1 MALPEKDLLEK
12 LNSAR
17 DSDNTLTLLKA
28 KVLTYFEGI
37 LERKKETEANYKG
50 SLKNIMPKSMQSFF
64 ESSEL
69 A

>member
-28 KVLTYFEGI
+28 KVMAYFEGI
-37 LERKKETEANYKG
+37 LEQDT
-50 SLKNIMPKSMQSFF
+50 SWI
-64 ESSEL
+64 
-69 A
+69 